1 MDAGFFVLCRGANS
15 RSVFKLLLLDSSGET
30 VIEEESSSS
39 SSSSSPNKSTHT
51 EAAIYCTRFETFRNV
66 APPPA
71 SPSDPSSLLSMLDNF
86 QPCSISISTGQYL
99 LCVQCT
105 NILGLPTHFTVTTVL
120 ANAAVD
126 ALKSVDEEI
135 LSHKPS
141 LDALRMEY
149 DAAKAKY
156 ESAIRQLRD
165 EGTQL
170 TALLELKEKLH
181 TAFVDSSIQA
191 YRPDAAV
198 SMEEQQESSPRLAPD
213 DCAAVADPDRSDGV
227 GQGTA
232 VGLAVHAAAMTA
244 TQAWGGIA
252 RRWSLGVSQVKLFS
266 NHSNVSSFVS
276 SHSAAAAAAAVTAD
290 DYSDDVSTGTGT
302 GAVDGEVGFDI
313 DTSSGSEAS
322 SDESPVSS
330 SPLDDNGDVLSVSL
344 SAADSPSE
352 A

>member
-15 RSVFKLLLLDSSGET
+15 RSVFKLLLLDSSGDT

-39 SSSSSPNKSTHT
+39 SSSSAPNKSTHT

-66 APPPA
+66 ASPPA
-71 SPSDPSSLLSMLDNF
+71 SPSDPSSWLSMLDNF

-266 NHSNVSSFVS
+266 NHSSSFVS
-276 SHSAAAAAAAVTAD
+276 SHSAAAAAAVTAD

-322 SDESPVSS
+322 SSDESPVSS